1 MKYHKPISTKLTAT
15 IRFGCDSYNHDDTI
29 STIQNKW
36 LKMAQGI
43 AQSNMIKDNFTFWG
57 DKVVVDEPFEAGS
70 TLPDDHDR
78 LPINLVEMINVGLR
92 GWLFCLFCCDYF
104 DSPFDCHFQDLS
116 DSVSFLLFQI
126 KSEKKLK
133 KANKKAK
140 KVYSI
145 QNWFFFCVLFFGIT
159 VSNHVQS
166 SK

>member
-1 MKYHKPISTKLTAT
+1 
-15 IRFGCDSYNHDDTI
+15 
-29 STIQNKW
+29 
-36 LKMAQGI
+36 MAQGI
-43 AQSNMIKDNFTFWG
+43 GQSDMIKDNFTFWG
-57 DKVVVDEPFEAGS
+57 DKVVVDEPVEAGS

-133 KANKKAK
+133 KAKK
-140 KVYSI
+140 S
-145 QNWFFFCVLFFGIT
+145 
-159 VSNHVQS
+159 
-166 SK
+166 